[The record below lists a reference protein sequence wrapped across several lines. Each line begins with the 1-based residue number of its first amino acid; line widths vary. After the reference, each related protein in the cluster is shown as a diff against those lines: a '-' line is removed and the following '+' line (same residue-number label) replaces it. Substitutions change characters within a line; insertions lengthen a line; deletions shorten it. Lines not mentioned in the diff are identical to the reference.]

1 MTNLLRGSS
10 REYSG
15 GVITPTSHISH
26 LMLGCHPG
34 SLSPLVRKC
43 PTCNCRSRSC
53 PTSCSATTIRSSRWS
68 KDYSTA
74 AWRRSHL
81 RMRCHNRSRSCPTSC
96 SATTIRSSRRSE
108 NYSTATWRRSHLR
121 MRRHNN
127 DTGFWSS
134 SSTIVGRKMTH
145 CTDDGSRNYQR

>member
-34 SLSPLVRKC
+34 ILSPLVREC

-53 PTSCSATTIRSSRWS
+53 PTSCSATTIRSSQWS

-81 RMRCHNRSRSCPTSC
+81 RMR
-96 SATTIRSSRRSE
+96 
-108 NYSTATWRRSHLR
+108 
-121 MRRHNN
+121 RHNN
-127 DTGFWSS
+127 DPGFWSS